1 MPLRSFA
8 VARSVLVVDDSM
20 LARHSISRLL
30 EKRGFAVESVSGGQE
45 ALDRLVNYRPNL
57 IVTDMKMPGMNGG
70 ELIAALKSN
79 RLTADIPIIVVA
91 ARQSGTEAKSDERA
105 DYAIYKDIDVESQ
118 LDKAL
123 AALFGARK

>member
-1 MPLRSFA
+1 MLPTGESSMPLRSFA

-70 ELIAALKSN
+70 ELIEIGRASC
-79 RLTADIPIIVVA
+79 RERGEGWGADGV
-91 ARQSGTEAKSDERA
+91 GKEK
-105 DYAIYKDIDVESQ
+105 
-118 LDKAL
+118 
-123 AALFGARK
+123 